1 MTTSLLRPTPLRTSL
16 TEEVAPVTPSP
27 AAATLPKPAHA
38 PARTPAA
45 LQPLALAEPI
55 PGFPGHR
62 DYVLVPAEDGGRL
75 FWLQSMAPD
84 GPRFLAGR
92 ARFFFPEYA
101 PALPGAVCLELGLED
116 ATEAEL
122 YCLLTVPDGDVASAT
137 ANLRAPL
144 VVHPGTSRARQVVL
158 LDGAHPI
165 RRPLRG

>member
-1 MTTSLLRPTPLRTSL
+1 MTTSLLATLPT
-16 TEEVAPVTPSP
+16 EKGVPVTPAP
-27 AAATLPKPAHA
+27 AAATFRA
-38 PARTPAA
+38 PARTPSVLA
-45 LQPLALAEPI
+45 LALAEPI

-116 ATEAEL
+116 ITEAEL
-122 YCLLTVPDGDVASAT
+122 YCLLTVPNGDVSSAT

-144 VVHPGTSRARQVVL
+144 VVHPVTHRARQVVL